1 MTETEQRAL
10 KAFLITVLLL
20 LTATSLVFA
29 QADPAEITKTF
40 RPDTRRPI
48 KVDVRMQGG
57 ELHFSAVPRGAEGR
71 ARYRYDQKRFEG
83 ELRWDQEEN
92 ALVAITEMHGLHIES
107 SPDSTDRSESS
118 LEILVP
124 RGAVVELDLNVKWGY
139 IDLDGEDLK
148 FDALAVDITGG
159 EFIADFPTRAETRLR
174 RIDLELSMG
183 EMDVKGLGNLS
194 WETLDVNGAMG
205 SLDIDLTG
213 GVEMTRRATID
224 LEIGEMTVTVPADR
238 KVEARVSKW
247 GFLANVDYPESW
259 EHDGRYLYSRRR
271 DEGKTDLFLDIRGG
285 IGDITIRQR

>member
-1 MTETEQRAL
+1 MTESEQRAL

-40 RPDTRRPI
+40 RPDSRRPI
-48 KVDVRMQGG
+48 KIDVRMEGG

-71 ARYRYDQKRFEG
+71 ARYRYDQKRFGG

-92 ALVAITEMHGLHIES
+92 ALVAITDMHGLHVES
-107 SPDSTDRSESS
+107 GPDSTDRSESS
-118 LEILVP
+118 LEILIP
-124 RGAVVELDLNVKWGY
+124 RGALVELDLNVKWGY
-139 IDLDGEDLK
+139 IKLDGEDLR

-159 EFIADFPTRAETRLR
+159 ELIADFPTQAETGLR

-213 GVEMTRRATID
+213 GLEMTRRATID

-238 KVEARVSKW
+238 RVEARVSKW
-247 GFLANVDYPESW
+247 GFLANVDYPDSW
-259 EHDGRYLYSRRR
+259 ERDGRYLYSRRR
-271 DEGKTDLFLDIRGG
+271 DEGRIDLFLDIQGG